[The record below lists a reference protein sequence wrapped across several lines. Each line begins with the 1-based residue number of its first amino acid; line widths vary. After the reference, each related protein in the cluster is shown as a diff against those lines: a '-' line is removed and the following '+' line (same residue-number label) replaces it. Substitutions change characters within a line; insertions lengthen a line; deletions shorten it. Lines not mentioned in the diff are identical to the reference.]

1 MLLEIY
7 QVLGEINYRRD
18 KMMFISN
25 VLPLWL
31 EASLELPGS
40 QDLGTT
46 AFRSYFSQGVTV
58 LCF

>member
-7 QVLGEINYRRD
+7 QVLGEINYHRD
-18 KMMFISN
+18 KMFISN

-31 EASLELPGS
+31 EASLELHGS

-46 AFRSYFSQGVTV
+46 TFLSYFSHGIMV
-58 LCF
+58 LCS

>member
-7 QVLGEINYRRD
+7 KVLGEVNYRRV
-18 KMMFISN
+18 KMLFVSN

-31 EASLELPGS
+31 EAGLELPGS

-46 AFRSYFSQGVTV
+46 ALLSCVSQGIVV
-58 LCF
+58 LCS